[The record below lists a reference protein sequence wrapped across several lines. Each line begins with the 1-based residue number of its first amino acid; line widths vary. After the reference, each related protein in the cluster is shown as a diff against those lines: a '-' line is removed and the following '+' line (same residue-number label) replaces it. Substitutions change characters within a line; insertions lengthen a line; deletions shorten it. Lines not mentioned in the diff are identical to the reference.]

1 MIKKHNAFGI
11 LELLIVIIIAIV
23 VYFSFFHS
31 NYGRKNPFDDNAGI
45 KTQQQAVDSKIQE
58 IEDYK
63 KLRQDIEKNLQ
74 KGY

>member
-1 MIKKHNAFGI
+1 MNKTKAFGVI
-11 LELLIVIIIAIV
+11 ELLIVIVIAIV
-23 VYFSFFHS
+23 VYFSFYHS
-31 NYGRKNPFDDNAGI
+31 NYGRKNPFDDNTKV
-45 KTQQQAVDSKIQE
+45 KTQQQAVDNKIQE